1 MLPAGCCN
9 YLTFATFRAA
19 IEAAA
24 EELGHPSVVAGVVK
38 GAGAELVLHHVT
50 RSNRQLDQWME
61 GEVARQREAGG
72 RLGVGKF
79 VREAVVRRLSMN
91 GPYIQADRW
100 VRGTESG

>member
-1 MLPAGCCN
+1 M
-9 YLTFATFRAA
+9 
-19 IEAAA
+19 
-24 EELGHPSVVAGVVK
+24 VK

-61 GEVARQREAGG
+61 GEVARLREAGG
-72 RLGVGKF
+72 RLGIGKF

-100 VRGTESG
+100 VRGSLGNGAGML